1 MLGWPCLPG
10 DDRPED
16 TARLHVPASLRAKGD
31 DAPRSKVTET
41 QRLSRPRPFRP
52 TLQSMGGLPTQIHFP
67 EAGHV
72 LASPRGSYEVTRAL
86 GKGAYGAVYE
96 AVGPFDQR
104 YALKLFVPANRPYA
118 EVQAEWRKEVERLL
132 LLRHPNVVY
141 LHDAFEHE
149 HLFFLAL
156 EWCACSLRDL
166 LRGPIP
172 IENALEL
179 ARQILAALWYLHES
193 GIVHGDL
200 HPGNVLVL
208 GADQPVVKLADF
220 GISEDLRGREAA
232 RPNVVHHAIMAPEVA
247 AAGYTTRQSDL
258 YQVGL
263 LLYWMITG
271 TPALDPQLPYPELLR
286 HVSEGIPRARAEA
299 LSSPIGGIIAK
310 LLRRRES
317 FRYATAREAWDDL
330 RKLRRKG

>member
-1 MLGWPCLPG
+1 MPG

-16 TARLHVPASLRAKGD
+16 TARIEVPTSLRD
-31 DAPRSKVTET
+31 RPDAPPRSVVTET

-72 LASPRGSYEVTRAL
+72 LGSARGQYEVTRAL

-96 AVGPFDQR
+96 AFGPFDQR
-104 YALKLFVPANRPYA
+104 YALKLFVPASRPYV
-118 EVQAEWRKEVERLL
+118 EVEADWRKEVDRLL

-166 LRGPIP
+166 LRGPMAL
-172 IENALEL
+172 ENALEIT
-179 ARQILAALWYLHES
+179 RQILAALAYLHEA

-208 GADQPVVKLADF
+208 GGDQPVVKLADF
-220 GISEDLRGREAA
+220 GISEDLRGRAST

-263 LLYWMITG
+263 LLYWMTTG
-271 TPALDPQLPYPELLR
+271 TPALDPALPYPELLR

-299 LSSPIGGIIAK
+299 LGTPLGAIVAK

-317 FRYATAREAWDDL
+317 FRYATAHEAWDDL
-330 RKLRRKG
+330 RRLRHR